1 MLERLNII
9 IRKSVNM
16 ANVKKNFIYNS
27 AYQLLAI
34 LTPLLTTPYLS
45 RVLGAR
51 GIGRYSFSYSVAEYF
66 GLFILLG
73 LVNYGNR
80 TIAMVRNDKE
90 KLSRTFCSIYAMQL
104 ICSLIVC
111 IGYIFYLLF
120 ISTDSMLAWLQLM
133 YLISVAIDINWFF
146 FGMEKFKLTVTRN
159 TIIKLLSLILTFVLV
174 KSKGDVWIY
183 TALMAGS
190 MLLSCILLWPFVP
203 KWIDFVKVTPSEIM
217 EHLKPNLILFLP
229 VIAISLYNK
238 MDKIMLGIMS
248 TKVEVGFYES
258 SIKLIH
264 VPTSLVTAL
273 GTVML
278 PHVSNLVSSGNH
290 EKSKKYYHLS
300 SYFSIFISS
309 AICFGIMG
317 VSKEFVP
324 IFYGPGFEKCIYL
337 LAILLPSTIF
347 ISFANVI
354 RTQYL
359 IPYKEDSIYVGSVFM
374 GAGINLII
382 NLSLIPRFASIGAAI
397 GTLVAEII
405 VCLYQTIRI
414 RKKLDVINTAKKSVV
429 FVIIGIVMYLI
440 ILPIEMTSSGILN
453 IGIKMIVGAVIY
465 LALSALYYKKIFI
478 DG

>member
-1 MLERLNII
+1 
-9 IRKSVNM
+9 M

-34 LTPLLTTPYLS
+34 ITPLLTTPYLS
-45 RVLGAR
+45 RVLGAN

-80 TIAMVRNDKE
+80 TIAMVRHNKE
-90 KLSRTFCSIYAMQL
+90 KLSRTFCSIYAMQI
-104 ICSLIVC
+104 ICSLIVLT
-111 IGYIFYLLF
+111 GYIIYVMF
-120 ISTDSMLAWLQLM
+120 IATDSILAWLQLL

-159 TIIKLLSLILTFVLV
+159 TIIKLMSLILTFVLV
-174 KSKGDVWIY
+174 RTKNDVWIY

-190 MLLSCILLWPFVP
+190 MLISCMLLWPFVP
-203 KWIDFVKVTPSEIM
+203 KWIDFVRVTPQEII
-217 EHLKPNLILFLP
+217 EHIKPNLILFLP

-248 TKVEVGFYES
+248 SKTEVGFYES

-278 PHVSNLVSSGNH
+278 PHVSNLVSNGDYK
-290 EKSKKYYHLS
+290 KSRKYYHSS
-300 SYFSIFISS
+300 SYFSVFISS

-324 IFYGPGFEKCIYL
+324 IFYGSGFDKCIYL

-359 IPYKEDSIYVGSVFM
+359 IPFQEDGIYVRSVFM
-374 GAGINLII
+374 GAIVNLVINFT
-382 NLSLIPRFASIGAAI
+382 LIPQLASIGAAC
-397 GTLVAEII
+397 GTFVAEIV
-405 VCLYQTIRI
+405 VCVYQVIRV
-414 RKKLDVINTAKKSVV
+414 RKKIDVIDTVV
-429 FVIIGIVMYLI
+429 HSAPFVII
-440 ILPIEMTSSGILN
+440 SGIMYIVIYPLN
-453 IGIKMIVGAVIY
+453 IFTSHIFNIGLKVIVGASIC
-465 LALSALYYKKIFI
+465 LLMSFIYYKKYLTKE
-478 DG
+478 

>member
-1 MLERLNII
+1 
-9 IRKSVNM
+9 M

-34 LTPLLTTPYLS
+34 LIPLLTTPYLS
-45 RVLGAR
+45 RVLGAS

-73 LVNYGNR
+73 VVNYGNR
-80 TIAMVRNDKE
+80 TIASVRSNKE

-111 IGYIFYLLF
+111 FGYVFYLLF
-120 ISTDSMLAWLQLM
+120 IATDSLLAWLQLL

-146 FGMEKFKLTVTRN
+146 FGMEKFKLTVSRN
-159 TIIKLLSLILTFVLV
+159 TFIKLLSLVLTFILV
-174 KSKGDVWIY
+174 KSKSDVWIY

-190 MLLSCILLWPFVP
+190 MLLSCMLLWPFVP
-203 KWIDFVKVTPSEIM
+203 KWVNFVKVTPSEIL

-248 TKVEVGFYES
+248 TSTEVGFYDS
-258 SIKLIH
+258 SIKLVH
-264 VPTSLVTAL
+264 VPISLVNAL

-278 PHVSNLVSSGNH
+278 PHVSNLVASGSH
-290 EKSKKYYHLS
+290 EKSKKYYQMS

-324 IFYGPGFEKCIYL
+324 IFYGKGFEKCTYL
-337 LAILLPSTIF
+337 LSVLLPSTIF
-347 ISFANVI
+347 MAFANVI

-359 IPYKEDSIYVGSVFM
+359 IPYKRDSIYVGSVFS
-374 GAGINLII
+374 GAIINLII
-382 NLSLIPRFASIGAAI
+382 NLILIPRYSSVGASIG
-397 GTLVAEII
+397 TLIAEMS
-405 VCLYQTIRI
+405 VCLYQSIKVKNVLNVCSTI
-414 RKKLDVINTAKKSVV
+414 KKAFPFILVGLCM
-429 FVIIGIVMYLI
+429 FLI
-440 ILPIEMTSSGILN
+440 IFNLSLFKGNMLN
-453 IGIKMIVGAVIY
+453 LIFKIVIGATIY
-465 LALSALYYKKIFI
+465 LGLSFIYYRNSLKKEIKNI
-478 DG
+478 